1 MKMKFYQSYNFKI
14 VSLVVFFIALLS
26 IVTTTVSTHAVK
38 NTALRVFSDQG
49 MKVVKRAQYK
59 IDPERFEKLAKTMDS
74 SDPYYE
80 ELFSELFLIKN
91 DSTCKFLYTMIP
103 AGGNNFTY
111 VVDGSTRI

>member
-59 IDPERFEKLAKTMDS
+59 IDPERFEKLAKTHTMRNFFQNFFS
-74 SDPYYE
+74 SRTI
-80 ELFSELFLIKN
+80 LLVNSSIQ
-91 DSTCKFLYTMIP
+91 
-103 AGGNNFTY
+103 
-111 VVDGSTRI
+111 